1 MTIDKK
7 YKIEEATSK
16 DPRREVLHAVHVA
29 KVNGSA
35 KAIATDGRML
45 AMVPVEMGDRDSDK
59 VNVRREA
66 FQAARKTY
74 KRLPVVHLELNGK
87 AMVTEPGSE
96 RAFDYIDGQYP
107 NFEPVLPKA
116 AEKSV
121 SVTIDAN
128 LLVKLWKALGGE
140 ADTSPGITL
149 KIGCVNGKAEQTRPI
164 EVNVRGTDGYG
175 LLMQMRTE

>member
-29 KVNGSA
+29 NVNGSA

-45 AMVPVEMGDRDSDK
+45 AMVPVEMGDGDSDN
-59 VNVRREA
+59 VNVRKEA
-66 FQAARKTY
+66 FQAARKAY
-74 KRLPVVHLELNGK
+74 GRLPVVHLKLNGK
-87 AMVTEPGSE
+87 AIVNEPGSE

-107 NFEPVLPKA
+107 NFTQVLPKA
-116 AEKSV
+116 AEQSV
-121 SVTIDAN
+121 SVTLDAN

-140 ADTSPGITL
+140 DDKRQGITL
-149 KIGCVNGKAEQTRPI
+149 KIGCVNGKTEQTRPI
-164 EVNVRGTDGYG
+164 EVSVRGADGYG